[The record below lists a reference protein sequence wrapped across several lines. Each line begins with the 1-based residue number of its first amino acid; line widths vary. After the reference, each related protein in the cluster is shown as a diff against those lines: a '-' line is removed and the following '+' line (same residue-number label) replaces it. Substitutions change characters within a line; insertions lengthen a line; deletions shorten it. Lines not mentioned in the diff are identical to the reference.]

1 MAKPPK
7 SEKDQPPWQKIPL
20 AVYGAEA
27 SELVHFSAKIVN
39 SNAEAFGVR
48 LGLQGGLPMP
58 YVSARCL
65 MEHGLVPGLDYIQ
78 NPAAAKA
85 ADGRKK
91 IDVIKQIK
99 RVLSEDLS
107 AIEADGENL
116 SDLKTGLESITS
128 QAFISEAGMRQVSPR
143 LRQLLL
149 PKGDHYVA
157 ITPLPSAGMSQAI
170 NHRAQAHNS
179 TAKENGLNA
188 LRAATLGIGGSNPQ
202 NVGSLVRETQTAWTF
217 SAPTEDRA
225 IRAAWAV
232 HHRGIAVR
240 LPYRAMLAWKT
251 WREQTAAQHGGQIPT
266 DMRHRNRERQ
276 LVIDVAQGVLTQG
289 RKALRLLEKQ
299 RDILGEQYLS
309 DALTD
314 TVIRGLI
321 DPIQRD
327 KTWSGHFAA
336 RIATA
341 IGRYKT
347 GDDLFLPL
355 DGGSLQTIARWIE
368 EAVR

>member
-7 SEKDQPPWQKIPL
+7 SEKDQPPWQRITL
-20 AVYGAEA
+20 EVYRAEA
-27 SELVHFSAKIVN
+27 NELVHFSAKIVN

-48 LGLQGGLPMP
+48 LGLQSSLPMP

-65 MEHGLVPGLDYIQ
+65 MEHGLVLGLDYIQ

-85 ADGRKK
+85 ADGSKK

-99 RVLSEDLS
+99 RVLSENIET
-107 AIEADGENL
+107 IEASGENL
-116 SDLKTGLESITS
+116 SDLKTGLESITT
-128 QAFISEAGMRQVSPR
+128 QPFISKAGLRQVSPR

-149 PKGDHYVA
+149 PKGDDYVA

-170 NHRAQAHNS
+170 NHRVQAHNN
-179 TAKENGLNA
+179 TAKENGRNA

-202 NVGSLVRETQTAWTF
+202 NVGSLVKETQTAWVF
-217 SAPTEDRA
+217 SAPTEDPA
-225 IRAAWAV
+225 FRAAWAI
-232 HHRGIAVR
+232 HHRGITIR

-266 DMRHRNRERQ
+266 DMRHRDRERQ
-276 LVIDVAQGVLTQG
+276 LVLEVAQGVLTQG

-299 RDILGEQYLS
+299 HDSLGEQYLS

-321 DPIQRD
+321 DPSQRD
-327 KTWSGHFAA
+327 KTWPGNFAE

-355 DGGSLQTIARWIE
+355 DAGSLQLIARWLE
-368 EAVR
+368 EAIR